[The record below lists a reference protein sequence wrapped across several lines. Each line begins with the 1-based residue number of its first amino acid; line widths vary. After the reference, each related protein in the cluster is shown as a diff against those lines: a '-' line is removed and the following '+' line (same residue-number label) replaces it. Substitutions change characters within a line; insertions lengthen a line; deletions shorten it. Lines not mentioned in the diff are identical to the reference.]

1 MRVVKG
7 NRKCFCK
14 YRNSKRKTRENAG
27 LLLSGAGSLATKDVE
42 KAEVLNTFFAS
53 VFTGSIGLQESQ
65 DPE

>member
-1 MRVVKG
+1 MRDVKG

-27 LLLSGAGSLATKDVE
+27 LLLSGAGNLVTKDME

-53 VFTGSIGLQESQ
+53 VFTSKIGLQESQ
-65 DPE
+65 DLE